1 MLQFFELR
9 QKKERLIIGLMCG
22 TSVDSVDTALCR
34 IRGSGSTTE
43 VKLLHYLEYPV
54 PAALRQEIFAAF
66 RPESSRVDQLCQLNF
81 AIGELFAEAVN
92 TLLSETGIQN
102 IEIDCIGSH
111 GQTVYHIPERRNFA
125 GKPMTST
132 LQLGSAAIIAE
143 RTGITTISDFR
154 SRDMAAGGQGAPL
167 VPYVDYL
174 IFTHPQ
180 KGRILQNI
188 GGIANFTFLPAAAR
202 PQDIVACDSGPGNMI
217 LDALAQRLLDQPC
230 DWDGLCAAHGQI
242 NRPLLT
248 KLLQLPYLQLPPP
261 KSTGRELFGVQFT
274 ENLLQTAMEL
284 QLSKEDLLATATA
297 FTAETIIDHYIRCCF
312 TKSSVDEVILSGGGA
327 KNLTLVRMLKQA
339 LPQLTWL
346 QPEDFGLRADA
357 KEAVAFAVLANE
369 TLCGHPGNLPSA
381 TGASHPVIL
390 GSITL
395 K

>member
-1 MLQFFELR
+1 MMQLLEII

-34 IRGSGSTTE
+34 IRGKGNTTE
-43 VKLLHYLEYPV
+43 VELLHYLEYPV
-54 PAALRQEIFAAF
+54 PPALRQEIFAAF
-66 RPESSRVDQLCQLNF
+66 RPESSSVDQICQLNF
-81 AIGELFAEAVN
+81 ALGELFAEAVN
-92 TLLSETGIQN
+92 RLISETGIKN
-102 IEIDCIGSH
+102 TEIDLIGSH
-111 GQTVYHIPERRNFA
+111 GQTVYHMPNRQNFA
-125 GKPMTST
+125 GRPIAST

-188 GGIANFTFLPAAAR
+188 GGIANFTFLPAAAQ
-202 PQDIVACDSGPGNMI
+202 PEDIVACDSGPGNMI
-217 LDALAQRLLDQPC
+217 IDALAQRLLNQPC
-230 DWDGLCAAHGQI
+230 DRDGLCAARGQV
-242 NRPLLT
+242 NQSLLSQ
-248 KLLQLPYLQLPPP
+248 LLQLPYLQLPPP

-274 ENLLQTAMEL
+274 ENLLQSAAAL
-284 QLSKEDLLATATA
+284 QLCKEDLLATVTA
-297 FTAETIIDHYIRCCF
+297 FTAETIIDHYIRYCF
-312 TKSSVDEVILSGGGA
+312 AKSPVDEVILSGGGA
-327 KNLTLVRMLKQA
+327 KNQTLVRMLKQA

-346 QPEDFGLRADA
+346 QPEDLGMNADA

-369 TLCGHPGNLPSA
+369 TLCGQPGNLPSA